1 MQQDI
6 GFDIISDL
14 NLNPNDSFNW
24 GNKASSLYCILAG
37 NLSSNIR
44 TVAQVLAH
52 LSKHYQGVFY
62 VPGDLEYET
71 TDSIPNRTNELM
83 MLCESIPNICM
94 LHQHVA
100 IIDGIAIMGVNG
112 WATQNSDNPMKDIIK
127 TAAKL
132 EDLAYLKMTVQKLQ
146 RHLDVKKI
154 IVVTSA
160 VPRTDLFYGEEPS
173 ETYDQIPLS
182 AMLMSDTERK
192 VKHWVFGTYVKNVD
206 TILDDVNYLNNP
218 FIAKSPYWAK
228 RLTVNI

>member
-24 GNKASSLYCILAG
+24 ENKASSLYCILAG
-37 NLSSNIR
+37 NISSNIR
-44 TVAQVLAH
+44 TVAQVLVH

-83 MLCESIPNICM
+83 MLCESIPSICM

-112 WATQNSDNPMKDIIK
+112 WANQNSDNPMEDIIK

-182 AMLMSDTERK
+182 AMLTSDTERK

>member
-1 MQQDI
+1 
-6 GFDIISDL
+6 
-14 NLNPNDSFNW
+14 
-24 GNKASSLYCILAG
+24 
-37 NLSSNIR
+37 
-44 TVAQVLAH
+44 
-52 LSKHYQGVFY
+52 
-62 VPGDLEYET
+62 
-71 TDSIPNRTNELM
+71 
-83 MLCESIPNICM
+83 M

-112 WATQNSDNPMKDIIK
+112 WATQNSDNPMEDIIK

-182 AMLMSDTERK
+182 AMLTSDTERK

>member
-24 GNKASSLYCILAG
+24 ENKASSLYCILAG
-37 NLSSNIR
+37 NISSNIR
-44 TVAQVLAH
+44 T
-52 LSKHYQGVFY
+52 
-62 VPGDLEYET
+62 
-71 TDSIPNRTNELM
+71 NRTNELM

-112 WATQNSDNPMKDIIK
+112 WANQNSDNPMEDIIK

-182 AMLMSDTERK
+182 AMLISDTECK

-206 TILDDVNYLNNP
+206 TILDDINYLNNP